1 MKKVLWNANVVL
13 FDSVLYGGGVE
24 IDDKVIVK
32 VFRGEDYDHSAS
44 EVIDCAGMFLS
55 PGFIDIHL
63 HGGGG
68 ADVIDGTPQAVKTVL
83 RAHAKH
89 GTTAFLPSTLSSTQE
104 KVIRALKAIE
114 QVQNERPSGP
124 KILGAHLEGNFF
136 FHEAEGRA
144 GSGLYH
150 SSGQGKL

>member
-1 MKKVLWNANVVL
+1 MKKVLWNAKVVL

-24 IDDKVIVK
+24 IEDKVIVK

-68 ADVIDGTPQAVKTVL
+68 ADVMDGTEEAVKTVIN
-83 RAHAKH
+83 AHAKH
-89 GTTAFLPSTLSSTQE
+89 GTTALLPSTLSSTQE
-104 KVIRALKAIE
+104 NI
-114 QVQNERPSGP
+114 
-124 KILGAHLEGNFF
+124 
-136 FHEAEGRA
+136 
-144 GSGLYH
+144 
-150 SSGQGKL
+150 